1 MAKKKQNPLY
11 AIYKRLNTPL
21 KINIDLK
28 LKEQKKIF
36 QAKKKK
42 RQWQLFLYHT
52 KQTLSKTVRRDK
64 EGDYII
70 IRGYFI
76 KSIQQL

>member
-42 RQWQLFLYHT
+42 ETVVAILVSYKTDFVKNCKERQ
-52 KQTLSKTVRRDK
+52 RR
-64 EGDYII
+64 
-70 IRGYFI
+70 
-76 KSIQQL
+76 

>member
-1 MAKKKQNPLY
+1 MAKKNQNPLY

-42 RQWQLFLYHT
+42 ETVVAILVSYKTDFVKNCKERQ
-52 KQTLSKTVRRDK
+52 RR
-64 EGDYII
+64 
-70 IRGYFI
+70 
-76 KSIQQL
+76 

>member
-36 QAKKKK
+36 QAKGKKKK
-42 RQWQLFLYHT
+42 RDSGSY
-52 KQTLSKTVRRDK
+52 SC
-64 EGDYII
+64 II
-70 IRGYFI
+70 QNRLCQ
-76 KSIQQL
+76 KL